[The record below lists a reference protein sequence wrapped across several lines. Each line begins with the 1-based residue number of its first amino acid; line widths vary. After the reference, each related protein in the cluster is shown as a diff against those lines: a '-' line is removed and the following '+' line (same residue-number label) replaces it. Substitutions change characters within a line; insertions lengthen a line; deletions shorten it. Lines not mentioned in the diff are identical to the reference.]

1 MASPT
6 GRSEPDGLPASRRI
20 IHVGTL
26 VATAICFWIGCTIAG
41 YTDPASTQS
50 VPQAGWIGDW
60 GKTLGDST
68 VNALL
73 SYTAVT
79 LVLFGI
85 SIGGQAAFEDP
96 RHRQR
101 IRRGVGLIGILIAV
115 SALALAVFTIG
126 AAVVNGSQWAL
137 LVVVFPMA
145 LICWVLGLEV
155 GRFAVPAHG
164 VQLDAARITLTT
176 VTDRIT
182 NIRAASASGWTANLV
197 VLGYGTVLGLVTG
210 AVVQVLAGRGFWPA
224 SLVAAIGACSGLM
237 LLLQICAN
245 TVAGPSRWRQV
256 GTWAMTYAI
265 YFIIVTYANIALI
278 KIAPQASIG
287 IVAVF
292 VLELLLPVLF
302 GIRTPERQAL
312 VNLTLRGALARV
324 ALQDLERQRDS
335 TQRRI
340 DLLEKQIP
348 GSRTLTQQLTTTL
361 RVLWTG
367 VSGSVKP

>member
-1 MASPT
+1 MAVRT
-6 GRSEPDGLPASRRI
+6 GRAEPDGLPASRRI
-20 IHVGTL
+20 IHVVTFVVTVG
-26 VATAICFWIGCTIAG
+26 CFWIGCTIAG
-41 YTDPASTQS
+41 YTDPASMQG

-60 GKTLGDST
+60 GRTLGDST

-115 SALALAVFTIG
+115 SALTLAVFTIG
-126 AAVVNGSQWAL
+126 AAVVDGSQWAL

-164 VQLDAARITLTT
+164 VQLDSARTTLTT
-176 VTDRIT
+176 VTARIA
-182 NIRAASASGWTANLV
+182 NIQVATALGWTANLV
-197 VLGYGTVLGLVTG
+197 VLGYGIVAGLVTG
-210 AVVQVLAGRGFWPA
+210 AVVEVLAGKGFWLA
-224 SLVAAIGACSGLM
+224 SLVGAIGVCAGLM

-245 TVAGPSRWRQV
+245 TVAGPSKWRQV
-256 GTWAMTYAI
+256 GTWAMTYVF
-265 YFIIVTYANIALI
+265 YLFIVTYATVALI
-278 KIAPQASIG
+278 KLAPEASIG
-287 IVAVF
+287 IVAVY
-292 VLELLLPVLF
+292 VVELLLPVLF
-302 GIRTPERQAL
+302 GIRTPGRQAL
-312 VNLTLRGALARV
+312 VNLTLRGALSRV

-335 TQRRI
+335 TQRRV
-340 DLLEKQIP
+340 DLLEQQTS
-348 GSRTLTQQLTTTL
+348 GSRTFAQQLAAGL

-367 VSGSVKP
+367 VSGSAKP

>member
-1 MASPT
+1 MADRM
-6 GRSEPDGLPASRRI
+6 GRTEPDGLPTSRRI
-20 IHVGTL
+20 IHVATL
-26 VATAICFWIGCTIAG
+26 FATGICLWIGCTIAG

-50 VPQAGWIGDW
+50 VPQAGWIGNW

-115 SALALAVFTIG
+115 SALTLAVFTIG
-126 AAVVNGSQWAL
+126 AAVVDGSQWAL

-164 VQLDAARITLTT
+164 VQLDTARTTLTT

-182 NIRAASASGWTANLV
+182 NIRAASASGWIANLV
-197 VLGYGTVLGLVTG
+197 VLGYGIITGLATG
-210 AVVQVLAGRGFWPA
+210 AVVEMLAGRGFWPA
-224 SLVAAIGACSGLM
+224 SLIAAIGACSSLM

-245 TVAGPSRWRQV
+245 TVAGTSRWRQV
-256 GTWAMTYAI
+256 GTWVMTYAI
-265 YFIIVTYANIALI
+265 YFIIVAYANVGLI
-278 KIAPQASIG
+278 KLAPEASIG

-302 GIRTPERQAL
+302 GIPAPGRQAL

-340 DLLEKQIP
+340 NLLEQQTP
-348 GSRTLTQQLTTTL
+348 GSRTVAHQLTATL
-361 RVLWTG
+361 RALWTG
-367 VSGSVKP
+367 VSGSTKP